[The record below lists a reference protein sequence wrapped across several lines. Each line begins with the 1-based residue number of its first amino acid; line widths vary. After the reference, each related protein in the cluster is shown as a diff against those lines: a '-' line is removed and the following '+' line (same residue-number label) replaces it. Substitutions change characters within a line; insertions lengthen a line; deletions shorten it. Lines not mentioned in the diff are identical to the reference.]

1 MIVFCSPRCE
11 TVLGIPRLETVL
23 GIPRYARD
31 GRLSVLGLHTNRE
44 SRGFFASREPITES
58 REQRFV
64 SANDARREPITES
77 RQLGFAENRQPT
89 GPREALAAEND
100 LLHSCENRLPSCYQA
115 SPHQSTRVDRLCAIA
130 LLAPATRLELT

>member
-44 SRGFFASREPITES
+44 LRGFFAI
-58 REQRFV
+58 
-64 SANDARREPITES
+64 REPITES

-100 LLHSCENRLPSCYQA
+100 LLHSGENRLRSCYQA
-115 SPHQSTRVDRLCAIA
+115 SPHQSTRVDRLCAIG
-130 LLAPATRLELT
+130 LLALPTRLDMA

>member
-1 MIVFCSPRCE
+1 LIVFCSPRCE

-44 SRGFFASREPITES
+44 LRGFFAIREPITES

-64 SANDARREPITES
+64 SANT
-77 RQLGFAENRQPT
+77 LAENRSPKADNWGLPRTDNRPDRAKRWPPRTIFFTPART
-89 GPREALAAEND
+89 GYRRVTKQV
-100 LLHSCENRLPSCYQA
+100 HT
-115 SPHQSTRVDRLCAIA
+115 SPHVWIDCVQLHCSLPRRVWN
-130 LLAPATRLELT
+130 